1 MRDIFPTFVLTGF
14 VLAVIMAASLMPPAR
29 GTVLVLFNPL
39 EAEESQLVSIIDADA
54 LLVAP
59 GRLPGSFLVASE
71 EGDLP
76 ARLMASGALL
86 VINPFGATG
95 CAPKRGKSGAFAAS
109 SGMDLE

>member
-1 MRDIFPTFVLTGF
+1 MRDLFPTFVLTGL

-29 GTVLVLFNPL
+29 GTVLVLFNPA
-39 EAEESQLVSIIDADA
+39 ETEESQLVSIIDADA

-71 EGDLP
+71 EGNLP

-95 CAPKRGKSGAFAAS
+95 CAPGAGKSGAFAAS
-109 SGMDLE
+109 TVVDLE